1 MMTFMVKKVIHT
13 FGTINKHIFTLNKP
27 SEYIES
33 FVNEYL
39 FFDSEEDVNPQ
50 MDRFI
55 PRIGETIVFNLR
67 EQTEVI
73 QNDNKIILPKAIAI
87 MQQLHSKI
95 ILPAKN
101 FDLII
106 IQLKPTSLYT
116 YFHIL
121 PQKIKARGHLD
132 LFSLHEKEFSAL
144 FEKLSATTDKLIRIQ
159 DLNTYFTEKKQKC
172 IVKDSSKLILM
183 VIDKII
189 ESKGCA
195 PINELSSLFSVNE
208 RTLRRNFNR
217 QIGVSVKQF
226 SRLLKFNNIVM
237 ELIDRPSSDIMT
249 LVERYNYFDQTHF
262 IHDFKEILGETPSF
276 FSKRD
281 KTNSRI
287 ISGIK

>member
-1 MMTFMVKKVIHT
+1 
-13 FGTINKHIFTLNKP
+13 LNKP
-27 SEYIES
+27 LIHLES

-39 FFDSEEDVNPQ
+39 FFDSNEDVNPQ

-67 EQTEVI
+67 EQTELI
-73 QNDNKIILPKAIAI
+73 QDDNKIILPKAIAI

-95 ILPAKN
+95 ILPGKN
-101 FDLII
+101 VDLII

-116 YFHIL
+116 YFNIL
-121 PQKIKARGHLD
+121 PQKIKACGHLD
-132 LFSLHEKEFSAL
+132 LFSLQEKEFSVL
-144 FEKLSATTDKLIRIQ
+144 YEKLLATTDKLKRIQ
-159 DLNTYFTEKKQKC
+159 NLNAYFLEKKQKC
-172 IVKDSSKLILM
+172 IIKESSKQVLM
-183 VIDKII
+183 VVDKII
-189 ESKGCA
+189 ESKGCV
-195 PINELSSLFSVNE
+195 PINELCSLFSVNE
-208 RTLRRNFNR
+208 RTLRRNFNM

-237 ELIDRPSSDIMT
+237 ELIERPSSDIMT

-262 IHDFKEILGETPSF
+262 INDFKDIFGETPSF